1 MTTPIGAWSEV
12 GKLREVMVCEPRL
25 AHRRLTPSNCRELLF
40 DDVLWVEKAQE
51 DHRDFVAKMRERGI
65 VVHEMHQLLSE
76 VLDISEGRSWVLD
89 RKLSPNAVGL
99 GVDED
104 VRDWLND
111 MPSDTLAEYLIG
123 GVAYGEVPA
132 ERRKHVLGALIKAH
146 SENEFLIPPLPNT
159 QFTRDTTAWIFGG
172 VTFNPM
178 RWPAR
183 QQETVLASAI
193 YTHHP
198 IFAER
203 DFKIWYGCAEADH
216 GMSTLEGGDIMPVGN
231 GTVLIGMGERSSWQA
246 ITQVARSLFAQNA
259 ARRMVVAAMAPDRA
273 SMHLDTVFSFCDV
286 DLVTLYKPVVDTIT
300 PLVLEPSS
308 EAAGF
313 SVRVDDRHF
322 TDVVASSLGLD
333 GLRTVETGGDCWEAQ
348 REQWDD
354 GNNVV
359 ALEPGVVVGYDRNT
373 ATNALLAKAGVEVVE
388 IKAAEL
394 GRGRGG
400 GHCMT
405 CPITRDPVDY

>member
-1 MTTPIGAWSEV
+1 MMTQIGAWSEV

-40 DDVLWVEKAQE
+40 DDVLWVDKAQE
-51 DHRDFVAKMRERGI
+51 DHRNFVTKMRDRGI
-65 VVHEMHQLLSE
+65 VVHEMHTLLSE
-76 VLDISEGRSWVLD
+76 VLDIPEGRAWVLD
-89 RKLSPNAVGL
+89 HKLSPNAVGL
-99 GVDED
+99 GVDKD
-104 VRDWLND
+104 VRAWLDD
-111 MPSDTLAEYLIG
+111 MPSDTLAEHLIG

-146 SENEFLIPPLPNT
+146 DENQFLIPPLPNT

-172 VTFNPM
+172 VTLNPM

-183 QQETVLASAI
+183 QHETVLASAI
-193 YTHHP
+193 YAYHP
-198 IFAER
+198 AFVER
-203 DFKIWYGCAEADH
+203 DFKVWYGRAEGDH

-246 ITQVARSLFAQNA
+246 ITQLARALFVNHA
-259 ARRMVVAAMAPDRA
+259 ARRIIVAAMAPDRS

-300 PLVLEPSS
+300 SLVLEPSNEES
-308 EAAGF
+308 GF
-313 SVRVDDRHF
+313 SVRVYDGHF
-322 TDVVASSLGLD
+322 TDIVASSLGLD
-333 GLRTVETGGDCWEAQ
+333 GLRTVETGGDRWEAQ

-359 ALEPGVVVGYDRNT
+359 ALEPGVVVGYDRNVE
-373 ATNALLAKAGVEVVE
+373 TNALLADAGVEV
-388 IKAAEL
+388 IQIQAAEL

-405 CPITRDPVDY
+405 CPITRDPVNY

>member
-1 MTTPIGAWSEV
+1 MTTLIGAWSEV

-25 AHRRLTPSNCRELLF
+25 AHRRLTPGNCKELLF
-40 DDVLWVEKAQE
+40 DDVLWVDKAQE
-51 DHRDFVAKMRERGI
+51 DHRSFVAKMRERGI
-65 VVHEMHQLLSE
+65 VVHEMHTLLSE
-76 VLDISEGRSWVLD
+76 VLDIPEGRAWVLD
-89 RKLSPNAVGL
+89 HKLSPNAVCL
-99 GVDED
+99 GVDKD
-104 VRDWLND
+104 VRDWLDD
-111 MPSDTLAEYLIG
+111 MPSDALAERLIG

-132 ERRKHVLGALIKAH
+132 ERRQHVLGALIKAH
-146 SENEFLIPPLPNT
+146 DENQFLIPPLPNT

-172 VTFNPM
+172 VTLNPM

-183 QQETVLASAI
+183 QHETVLASAI
-193 YTHHP
+193 YSHHTA
-198 IFAER
+198 FTGR
-203 DFKIWYGCAEADH
+203 DFQFWYGRAEGDH
-216 GMSTLEGGDIMPVGN
+216 GMSTLEGGDIMPIGN

-246 ITQVARSLFAQNA
+246 ITQVARSLFTHHA
-259 ARRMVVAAMAPDRA
+259 ARRIVVAAMAPDRA
-273 SMHLDTVFSFCDV
+273 SMHLDTVFSFCDA

-300 PLVLEPSS
+300 SLVLEPSS
-308 EAAGF
+308 QEAGF

-322 TDVVASSLGLD
+322 TTVVADCLGLD
-333 GLRTVETGGDCWEAQ
+333 GLRTVETGGDRWEAQ

-373 ATNALLAKAGVEVVE
+373 ETNALLAKAGVEVIE
-388 IKAAEL
+388 IHAAEL